1 MSTSI
6 TTSTMAS
13 IVDHSIRDGIY
24 IAHVIY
30 TYEQFLKFV
39 AEESIKLDPQVQ
51 REEVKNHPGNAQK
64 LLESLADSFPIGGAT
79 GYVNGPRAPTDQGRS
94 LTNSAFIKNFVP
106 TKTAPLLLTDFG
118 HRKRWSIKIDN
129 GHVKIGQ
136 HTLSQLKES
145 DRETYDVIMESEV
158 PLAVVFHTSGTVPRA
173 YIARMF
179 RSLQLSATAVVGERA
194 KASDDEGL
202 VSAGE
207 ALVSAI
213 SAPEIGRKVPES
225 RGTGRAISHSLVIGA
240 IHPDRMTM
248 KAKDLERITAMS
260 DADLIG
266 SSAVINRYITALT
279 SVKTELKT
287 RAEESERL
295 FKEAE
300 EIMKAAAKG
309 EAKTAA
315 KVVVDER
322 KKIKNAAAASQ
333 NRLKKCSLD
342 LSLDGVLVRGCSME
356 PEVATGYIERFFRAA
371 SKDDASWASMMMAVT
386 AHTTDARSFNA
397 DVWNTRWTM
406 LKTLIGEVRTE

>member
-333 NRLKKCSLD
+333 TRLKKCSLD

>member
-13 IVDHSIRDGIY
+13 IVDHSIREGIY

-333 NRLKKCSLD
+333 TRLKKCSLD

>member
-1 MSTSI
+1 
-6 TTSTMAS
+6 
-13 IVDHSIRDGIY
+13 
-24 IAHVIY
+24 
-30 TYEQFLKFV
+30 
-39 AEESIKLDPQVQ
+39 
-51 REEVKNHPGNAQK
+51 
-64 LLESLADSFPIGGAT
+64 
-79 GYVNGPRAPTDQGRS
+79 
-94 LTNSAFIKNFVP
+94 
-106 TKTAPLLLTDFG
+106 
-118 HRKRWSIKIDN
+118 
-129 GHVKIGQ
+129 
-136 HTLSQLKES
+136 
-145 DRETYDVIMESEV
+145 
-158 PLAVVFHTSGTVPRA
+158 
-173 YIARMF
+173 
-179 RSLQLSATAVVGERA
+179 
-194 KASDDEGL
+194 
-202 VSAGE
+202 
-207 ALVSAI
+207 
-213 SAPEIGRKVPES
+213 
-225 RGTGRAISHSLVIGA
+225 
-240 IHPDRMTM
+240 MTM

-333 NRLKKCSLD
+333 TRLKKCSLD